1 MASRSDLV
9 VKLDASTARV
19 PTANCHTI
27 AGFVVAVKQAYT
39 TALREVDA
47 SRISVHADL
56 AGDALPGS
64 TPLASLPPRLGTRN
78 HPLVVRIAEDAITA
92 NDFLGCKPPTVH
104 FSEEVSRKRPRTSQ
118 DSTPRSNPK
127 NPRIVADWEG
137 FTDAAASFQLEH
149 SAAIRPPVFMD
160 DTFVEDE
167 KSLEAVILDNILK
180 KMNSLLRHCGS
191 PFVFSVFSLIDDGMV
206 GRPDHVLRS
215 GGTLMSFLEIKTVWD
230 VPTPHGSES
239 IGGWWRD
246 GGSPKQSSIV
256 NTVVQV
262 YGYLAHNSLKYGML
276 TNGEVFWFLSRPNH
290 PGHRSQLLVSPPVW
304 ITGDNPTLFR
314 ALFYFISLVEQG
326 HISDMSPT
334 TNVSLSDATPP
345 PASDGIAQGSDG
357 DADQYALP
365 ADLDL
370 GQHGA
375 LLGSGTSGEVF
386 EYQTTSGQVLALKCC
401 DVNNNTDGYEMILN
415 EVDIYR
421 RLSPLQGDCIPRL
434 HFYGHCDGIFVL
446 ATTKISGTAV
456 EPLPD
461 DIVASFKGKL
471 AQYGVEHGDYRPDNV
486 LVDDDGKHW
495 LIDFGMSAVSG

>member
-1 MASRSDLV
+1 MPAWLPTLCQAEPSR
-9 VKLDASTARV
+9 
-19 PTANCHTI
+19 
-27 AGFVVAVKQAYT
+27 F
-39 TALREVDA
+39 
-47 SRISVHADL
+47 
-56 AGDALPGS
+56 
-64 TPLASLPPRLGTRN
+64 LPPRLGTRDR
-78 HPLVVRIAEDAITA
+78 PLVIRIAEDAITA
-92 NDFLGCKPPTVH
+92 NDFLGCKPPAAR
-104 FSEEVSRKRPRTSQ
+104 FSDYVSRKRPRTSQ
-118 DSTPRSNPK
+118 DSTPRPNPK

-137 FTDAAASFQLEH
+137 FTDAAASFRLEH
-149 SAAIRPPVFMD
+149 SAAIEPPVFND
-160 DTFVEDE
+160 QTVVADE
-167 KSLEAVILDNILK
+167 KSLEAVIQINILNM
-180 KMNSLLRHCGS
+180 MNDLLRHCGS
-191 PFVFSVFSLIDDGMV
+191 PLGFSSC
-206 GRPDHVLRS
+206 VLS
-215 GGTLMSFLEIKTVWD
+215 GGTLMSFLETKTVWD

-246 GGSPKQSSIV
+246 GGSPKQPNIV

-262 YGYLAHNSLKYGML
+262 YGYLAHNALKYGIL

-290 PGHRSQLLVSPPVW
+290 PERRSQLLISPPVW

-314 ALFYFISLVEQG
+314 ALYYFISLVEQG
-326 HISDMSPT
+326 HTSIIPPT

-401 DVNNNTDGYEMILN
+401 DVNNDTDGYEMILN

-495 LIDFGMSAVSG
+495 LIDFGMSTVSG

>member
-1 MASRSDLV
+1 MASRSELV
-9 VKLDASTARV
+9 IRLDATITRV
-19 PTANCHTI
+19 PTAGCHNI
-27 AGFVVAVKQAYT
+27 ADFVVAVKQAF
-39 TALREVDA
+39 APLLNEVDA
-47 SRISVHADL
+47 SRISNL
-56 AGDALPGS
+56 
-64 TPLASLPPRLGTRN
+64 LASLPPRLGTRDR
-78 HPLVVRIAEDAITA
+78 PLVIRIAEDAITP
-92 NDFLGCKPPTVH
+92 DIFLDRKPPATQ
-104 FSEEVSRKRPRTSQ
+104 FSDYVSRKRPRTSQ

-160 DTFVEDE
+160 DTLWTTR
-167 KSLEAVILDNILK
+167 K
-180 KMNSLLRHCGS
+180 
-191 PFVFSVFSLIDDGMV
+191 GMV
-206 GRPDHVLRS
+206 GRPDHVLHS
-215 GGTLMSFLEIKTVWD
+215 GGTLMSFLETKTVWD

-246 GGSPKQSSIV
+246 GGSPKQPNIV

-262 YGYLAHNSLKYGML
+262 YGYLAHNALKYGIL

-486 LVDDDGKHW
+486 LVDGDGKHW
-495 LIDFGMSAVSG
+495 LIDFGMSAVSH